1 MRKNKTKE
9 QFWYALGS
17 INVIT
22 MAYPIGTYLRANS
35 MEDQILAVSVL
46 GGGSSAA
53 RDCRHGQHRGQLFGL
68 ICAWVVGRRLKPP
81 VRKRVASTG
90 SELGLLDPEVARD

>member
-9 QFWYALGS
+9 QFWYVLGS

-46 GGGSSAA
+46 
-53 RDCRHGQHRGQLFGL
+53 
-68 ICAWVVGRRLKPP
+68 VGA
-81 VRKRVASTG
+81 V
-90 SELGLLDPEVARD
+90 LLLAIVDTVSIAVSYSD